1 MIEFHYLVDPIGL
14 PEKKVADW
22 IKKIA
27 LQYSNKI
34 GMINIVFCT
43 NEYLL
48 DYNRRFLNHDYY
60 TDIITFPFA
69 ENPISGELYISVD
82 QVKIQAIELG
92 ESFDK
97 EILRVIIHGILHLLG
112 LNDKTKSEQLEIR
125 EAENK
130 SLELYYSKN
139 KPEPHF
145 YDQVYDLVK
154 MIPSGRVS
162 TYGALAS
169 FLSLGSARMVG
180 WALNQ
185 LKGKR
190 TEVPAQRVVNSKG
203 ILSGKNFFGPGEMEV
218 LLNQEG
224 VEVKNDKV
232 VEFER
237 LFWDPSTELDL

>member
-1 MIEFHYLVDPIGL
+1 MIEFHYLIDPIGL

-22 IKKIA
+22 IKKTA
-27 LQYSNKI
+27 LLYAKKI
-34 GMINIVFCT
+34 GMINIVFCS

-60 TDIITFPFA
+60 TDIITFPF
-69 ENPISGELYISVD
+69 EESPISGELYISVD
-82 QVKIQAIELG
+82 QVKIQANELG

-125 EAENK
+125 DAENK
-130 SLELYYSKN
+130 AIDLYYSKN

-185 LKGKR
+185 LKGNR
-190 TEVPAQRVVNSKG
+190 GDIPAHRVINSKG
-203 ILSGKNFFGPGEMEV
+203 ILSGKNFFSAGEMESLLLKEGIQVLDDKV
-218 LLNQEG
+218 LL
-224 VEVKNDKV
+224 
-232 VEFER
+232 FED
-237 LFWDPSTELDL
+237 LFWDPSTELEL